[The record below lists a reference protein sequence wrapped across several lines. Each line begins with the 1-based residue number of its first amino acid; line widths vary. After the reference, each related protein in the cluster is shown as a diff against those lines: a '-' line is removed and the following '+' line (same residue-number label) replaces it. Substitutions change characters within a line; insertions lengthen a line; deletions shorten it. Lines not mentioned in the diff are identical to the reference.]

1 LDRIIIVAHGSPKKE
16 ANNLADFAKALAIT
30 LKKNPEYVKYAYLQF
45 GNPSVEEVL
54 LKCINE
60 NAKTIIVHP
69 LFLSSGAHV
78 SSDIPKIIERFK
90 KDYPDVDIV
99 YTKPLGL
106 HEKLIDIVKERI
118 EELKPLRATE
128 IEEKSMEIIE
138 KEIDLT
144 DTPSQLKPIIKRVI
158 HATAD
163 FEYKESMKFHPEAVS
178 AGIKALKEGRDILVD
193 VEMLK
198 AGVSKKHIG
207 KSRILCYL
215 DRVDDYETTKTAKAI
230 EMALREEKN
239 IGIVAIGN
247 SPTALIKAIEI
258 FNEMKIRDK
267 LLIGMPV
274 GFVKAIESKI
284 LLSRQEFPF
293 ITNLSRKG
301 GSAATVAVIN
311 ALLKMKEDE
320 NAYC

>member
-1 LDRIIIVAHGSPKKE
+1 MERIIIVAHGSPKKE
-16 ANNLADFAKALAIT
+16 ANNLADFARALAIT
-30 LKKNPEYVKYAYLQF
+30 LKKSPEQVKYAYLQF
-45 GNPSVEEVL
+45 GSPTVEEIL
-54 LKCINE
+54 LESIQE
-60 NAKTIIVHP
+60 GAKTIIIHP

-78 SSDIPKIIERFK
+78 SSDIPEIIERFRK
-90 KDYPDVDIV
+90 KYPQVEIV

-118 EELKPLRATE
+118 EELKPLGAAE

-144 DTPSQLKPIIKRVI
+144 KTPSEIKPIIKRVI

-163 FEYKESMKFHPEAVS
+163 FEYKESMKFHPEAIS
-178 AGIKALKEGRDILVD
+178 AALKALREDKDILVD
-193 VEMLK
+193 VEMVK
-198 AGVSKKHIG
+198 AGISKKYIG
-207 KSRILCYL
+207 KSKILCYL
-215 DRVDDYETTKTAKAI
+215 DRVDNYESTKTAKAI
-230 EMALREEKN
+230 EMALRQEKN

-247 SPTALIKAIEI
+247 SPTALIRAIEI
-258 FNEMKIRDK
+258 FNEMKIMDK

-284 LLSRQEFPF
+284 LLSRQNFPF

-311 ALLKMKEDE
+311 ALLKMKEYSY
-320 NAYC
+320 AYR

>member
-1 LDRIIIVAHGSPKKE
+1 MDRIILVAHGSPKKE
-16 ANNLADFAKALAIT
+16 ANNLGEFARTVAVF
-30 LKKNPEYVKYAYLQF
+30 LKKEPGEVKHAYLQF
-45 GNPSVEEVL
+45 GSPSIEEAIL
-54 LKCINE
+54 ECIKE
-60 NAKTIIVHP
+60 RAKTIIIHP

-78 SSDIPKIIERFK
+78 SSDIPEIIEKFRR
-90 KDYPDVDIV
+90 DYPDIEIN

-106 HEKLIDIVKERI
+106 HEKLIDIIKERI
-118 EELKPLRATE
+118 EELKPLKATE

-138 KEIDLT
+138 RELDFT
-144 DTPSQLKPIIKRVI
+144 DVPLEFQPIMKRVI

-163 FEYKESMKFHPEAVS
+163 FEYKESLRWHPEAVS
-178 AGIKALKEGRDILVD
+178 SGLRNLREGRDILVD
-193 VEMLK
+193 VEMVK
-198 AGVSKKHIG
+198 AGVSKKYLG
-207 KSRILCYL
+207 KSRVLCYL
-215 DRVDDYETTKTAKAI
+215 DKVENYETTKTAAAI
-230 EMALREEKN
+230 EKALREEEN

-247 SPTALIKAIEI
+247 SPTALIKAVEI

-284 LLSRQEFPF
+284 LLSRQDFPF

-311 ALLKMKEDE
+311 ALLKMKEE
-320 NAYC
+320 V